1 MLKKN
6 VIEPVNSH
14 FLYIPLLPTAPMP
27 KQPEWVIQGK
37 SIKQLIKEL
46 ESFEDQNLLVEISFD
61 DGETSKPISLVG
73 SKFELFTPFNLCLT

>member
-1 MLKKN
+1 
-6 VIEPVNSH
+6 
-14 FLYIPLLPTAPMP
+14 MP

-37 SIKQLIKEL
+37 NIKQLIKEL

-73 SKFELFTPFNLCLT
+73 KIDGKCMLLNCENSTE

>member
-1 MLKKN
+1 
-6 VIEPVNSH
+6 
-14 FLYIPLLPTAPMP
+14 MP
-27 KQPEWVIQGK
+27 KQPEWIMQGK

-73 SKFELFTPFNLCLT
+73 KINGKCMLLNCANSTE

>member
-1 MLKKN
+1 
-6 VIEPVNSH
+6 
-14 FLYIPLLPTAPMP
+14 MP

-73 SKFELFTPFNLCLT
+73 KIDGKCMLLNCKNSTE

>member
-1 MLKKN
+1 
-6 VIEPVNSH
+6 
-14 FLYIPLLPTAPMP
+14 MP
-27 KQPEWVIQGK
+27 KQPEWIIRGK

-73 SKFELFTPFNLCLT
+73 KIDGKCMLLNCENSTE

>member
-1 MLKKN
+1 
-6 VIEPVNSH
+6 
-14 FLYIPLLPTAPMP
+14 MP
-27 KQPEWVIQGK
+27 KESEWIIRGK

-73 SKFELFTPFNLCLT
+73 KIDGKCMLLNCENSTE

>member
-1 MLKKN
+1 
-6 VIEPVNSH
+6 
-14 FLYIPLLPTAPMP
+14 MP

-73 SKFELFTPFNLCLT
+73 KIDGKCMLLNCENSTE